1 MNDIEEEFYNTF
13 EIEPIGCECYE
24 TSKNCVGIVDCSE
37 CARAIC
43 QPITDRILLELICI
57 LNNFSD
63 FCIEEICYECLKE
76 EILCKCIEWL
86 DCAIKHDEFK
96 AQVQSLFK
104 GGE

>member
-1 MNDIEEEFYNTF
+1 MTNIEEKFFKTF
-13 EIEPIGCECYE
+13 GIETRCIEKNPTYCCDYE
-24 TSKNCVGIVDCSE
+24 DCNK
-37 CARAIC
+37 CRGLGYP
-43 QPITDRILLELICI
+43 QITDRILLELICI
-57 LNNFSD
+57 LNDFSD